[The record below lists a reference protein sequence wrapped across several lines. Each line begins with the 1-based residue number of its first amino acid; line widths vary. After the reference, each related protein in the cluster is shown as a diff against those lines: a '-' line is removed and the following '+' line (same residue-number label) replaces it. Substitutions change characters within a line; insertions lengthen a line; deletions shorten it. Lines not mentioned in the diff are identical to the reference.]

1 MQLALPKLGISQSR
15 YIRALKKKAALLLAL
30 SSLLLAPYASIAQPT
45 SDMPLKA
52 VLKHDSSSKRAK
64 VILALGGGGTRG
76 CAHIGVLRVLEKE
89 GIPIDGIVGTSI
101 GAIVGGLYAAGVKPD
116 EIEHRMLNRSLLK
129 AYQTVPIPLRVALIP
144 VFFVPRVFG
153 YRPYDGLY
161 KGNKFRNYLNS
172 AVPETERAIE
182 ALPIPF
188 VAVASNLLDAK
199 PYAIAR
205 GNLGMAIQASSAIPV
220 LRRPV
225 PMNGLLLIDGGLQA
239 NLPVKQA
246 KELGGDIVIAV
257 DVDEK
262 FTQLSEK
269 DFRRIGS
276 VSKRVINM
284 VLSKVDEDQLSA
296 ADLVIQPNVNN
307 ISLLST
313 KTKDARRAIE
323 EGESAASKALPD
335 IRARLDKISKLKLAD
350 QAPLSS
356 DLKDQQEVK
365 SAE

>member
-1 MQLALPKLGISQSR
+1 
-15 YIRALKKKAALLLAL
+15 
-30 SSLLLAPYASIAQPT
+30 
-45 SDMPLKA
+45 
-52 VLKHDSSSKRAK
+52 
-64 VILALGGGGTRG
+64 
-76 CAHIGVLRVLEKE
+76 
-89 GIPIDGIVGTSI
+89 
-101 GAIVGGLYAAGVKPD
+101 
-116 EIEHRMLNRSLLK
+116 
-129 AYQTVPIPLRVALIP
+129 
-144 VFFVPRVFG
+144 
-153 YRPYDGLY
+153 
-161 KGNKFRNYLNS
+161 
-172 AVPETERAIE
+172 
-182 ALPIPF
+182 
-188 VAVASNLLDAK
+188 
-199 PYAIAR
+199 
-205 GNLGMAIQASSAIPV
+205 
-220 LRRPV
+220 
-225 PMNGLLLIDGGLQA
+225 GLLLIDGGLQA